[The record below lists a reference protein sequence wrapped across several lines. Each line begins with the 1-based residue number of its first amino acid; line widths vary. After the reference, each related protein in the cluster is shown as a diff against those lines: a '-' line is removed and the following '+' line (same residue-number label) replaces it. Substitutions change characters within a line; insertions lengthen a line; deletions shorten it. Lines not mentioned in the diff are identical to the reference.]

1 MTVASRNLSTY
12 RRMTLS
18 EYLTYDDGTD
28 MRYELMDGVLIE
40 MGTESTINTQIAG
53 FLYGFF
59 VLFGLPTPRIAFK
72 QKIEVRSAHASARD
86 PDLIIHSPESRSAIR
101 GRSEACLFLHEPNP
115 LIVIEIV
122 SLGTES
128 TDNYQRDYVQK
139 PAEYADRG
147 IGEFWQ
153 VDFDR
158 AWVRVGSLTD
168 GAYQFVTFQGDVAIV
183 SLTFPAMRLTA
194 AQVLSADE
202 D

>member
-1 MTVASRNLSTY
+1 MTVASRNRSIN
-12 RRMTLS
+12 RRMTLE
-18 EYLTYDDGTD
+18 EYLTDDDGTD
-28 MRYELMDGVLIE
+28 TRYELVDGVLID
-40 MGTESTINTQIAG
+40 MGAESTINTQIAG

-72 QKIEVRSAHASARD
+72 QKIEVRSSYASARD
-86 PDLIIHSPESRSAIR
+86 PDLIIHSPESRSAIK

-122 SLGTES
+122 SPGTES
-128 TDNYQRDYVQK
+128 TDNYQRDYEQK

-158 AWVRVGSLTD
+158 AWVRVGRLGD
-168 GAYQFVTFQGDVAIV
+168 GAYQFVTFQGDAAIV
-183 SLTFPAMRLTA
+183 SPTFPALSLTA
-194 AQVLSADE
+194 ARVLGADE